1 MTFVL
6 FYCSKKSLSMTNIA
20 KFVQNLKLP
29 LFSIQQEFKYK
40 FQLILYIVYFQV
52 NYPFLLTFLVLF
64 VPLQLKPS
72 LEGDSAHFGKLLFKG
87 CQSFDYLY
95 ENTFLFTIFVNI
107 EMLLVCI
114 KHNKL
119 INYNLMLNL
128 LPIFLK
134 HNKIMPA
141 Q

>member
-29 LFSIQQEFKYK
+29 LFSILQEFKCK

-95 ENTFLFTIFVNI
+95 ENKFIFTIFVNV

-114 KHNKL
+114 KHNKF
-119 INYNLMLNL
+119 INYNLMLIL
-128 LPIFLK
+128 QPIFLK
-134 HNKIMPA
+134 HNKIMPD